1 MPQYVVH
8 SIEIEVHLAGVLGGK
23 GTSLE
28 VNDEVAAELEMIEEQ
43 INVVVL
49 VTDGQSELV
58 TNKSEPRTELNE
70 ELAQMGQ
77 QGILKL
83 PLADVIRK
91 TQKIEDVGVLQYVT
105 RKIGLGCRQR
115 ATEVRYGLSLSIVV
129 ALLNVQLEYG
139 AAPTMLNGLTHVP
152 DSCR

>member
-8 SIEIEVHLAGVLGGK
+8 RIEIEIHLASVLGGK
-23 GTSLE
+23 WTSLE

-91 TQKIEDVGVLQYVT
+91 TQKIEEGSFNMSRARSDWGAGNVRLKFVT
-105 RKIGLGCRQR
+105 ACPFR
-115 ATEVRYGLSLSIVV
+115 S
-129 ALLNVQLEYG
+129 
-139 AAPTMLNGLTHVP
+139 
-152 DSCR
+152 